1 MIGDFTWTDYDYLGE
16 AGIGIPHYG
25 EVTAQGMFPDRLA
38 YCGDID
44 LNAARRPVSYLR
56 EIAFGLRQ
64 EPYIAVQRPEVF
76 EKTFDQNNWKYFD
89 SLHSWTYPGQE
100 GRPTRVYVLADC
112 DEVELTVNGKSL
124 GRKKIGEALPY
135 TAAYDVDYQPGGL
148 KAVGYRDGKPCGEDL
163 LGTAGAVAAM
173 KVAVSNGTVRA
184 GGQGLSFVTVDL
196 VDENDTPN
204 LSDGRAVTVKVEG
217 TGSLQGFGSADPS
230 SEGSYQNRTCPA
242 FHGRVLAVIR
252 GGMEAGKCRVTFSA
266 GGLEDVSVTLQVT
279 APEAL

>member
-217 TGSLQGFGSADPS
+217 AGSLQGFGSRALVRLTQAARGAIKTAPARRS
-230 SEGSYQNRTCPA
+230 MGGCWRLFAEGWR
-242 FHGRVLAVIR
+242 LA
-252 GGMEAGKCRVTFSA
+252 SA
-266 GGLEDVSVTLQVT
+266 GSHSRRRGWRM
-279 APEAL
+279 